1 MGKNSNTSGLERFA
15 YGTIPESTIKY
26 ANCAGA
32 PIPMALYL
40 TSTNASREI
49 AISTD
54 GVNYFVPSYDASP
67 AAFISVAIMA
77 PIHSVRFTGAPGDA
91 WGVR

>member
-1 MGKNSNTSGLERFA
+1 MSRNTNTSGLEAFA
-15 YGTIPESTIKY
+15 YGTIPASTIKY

-32 PIPMALYL
+32 PMPMTLYL
-40 TSTNASREI
+40 TSAAAGREI

-54 GVNYFVPSYDASP
+54 GMNYFIPSYDASP

-77 PIHSVRFTGAPGDA
+77 PIHSARFTGALGDA